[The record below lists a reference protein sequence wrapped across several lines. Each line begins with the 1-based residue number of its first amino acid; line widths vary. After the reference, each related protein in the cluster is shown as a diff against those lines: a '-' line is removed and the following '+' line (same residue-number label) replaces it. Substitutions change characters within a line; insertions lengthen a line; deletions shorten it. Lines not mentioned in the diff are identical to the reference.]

1 MKLNWNSGLIIF
13 RSGKSSR
20 YDQAGR
26 PVLLLPNRSMQCHEL
41 THCVTPVSGPF
52 PGACLE
58 RVLRTYVSSLPFN
71 FFYRRPENVKQF
83 YEPGRLPPIYTLCR
97 QSSFRWSI

>member
-52 PGACLE
+52 PGACLD
-58 RVLRTYVSSLPFN
+58 RTRSQDVRLISSTG
-71 FFYRRPENVKQF
+71 
-83 YEPGRLPPIYTLCR
+83 GRKM
-97 QSSFRWSI
+97 